1 MRGLLKMTFDIKIPK
16 DAESIINRL
25 NEHGYESYIV
35 GGCVRDSI
43 LGRTPNDWD
52 ICTSATPD
60 KMIEIFA
67 DHEVIPTGLQ
77 HGTVTVVINHTPY
90 ECTTFRID
98 GDYSDNRR
106 PDRVEFTTDIIK
118 DLSRRDFTINAMAYN
133 PQTGLVDPF
142 GGAEDIK
149 GKVIRCVGNADDR
162 FDEDALRVM
171 RALRFASVYGFVIS
185 EDTSSAIHRKAE
197 NLNNIAVERINTE
210 LCKLVCGK
218 GVLDI
223 LLNYSDVISTII
235 PEIRPCI
242 GFNQNNRY
250 HQYTIYDH
258 IAHAVSN
265 YTGSDII
272 VKIAL
277 LLHDI
282 GKPTCY
288 TEDENGGHFYGHG
301 VPSRDIA
308 ECVVERLKFDNLTK
322 KDVIE
327 LVLYHDAVIEPMIKV
342 VKRWLNKVGEKQL
355 FRLLDIRMADI
366 LAHAEGTQESRIE
379 RCVALRNIAE
389 EVISSEQCF
398 KLKDLAVN
406 GNDLMDIGIPQGRE
420 IGNTLNWLLDMVIN
434 GEAENKKDELL
445 NLARKNKENNYNV

>member
-1 MRGLLKMTFDIKIPK
+1 MKFDIKIPK

-25 NEHGYESYIV
+25 NENGYEAYVV

-43 LGRTPNDWD
+43 LGRAPNDWD
-52 ICTSATPD
+52 VCTSATPD

-77 HGTVTVVINHTPY
+77 HGTVTIAINHIPY

-98 GDYSDNRR
+98 GNYSDNRR
-106 PDRVEFTTDIIK
+106 PDKVDFTTDIAQ
-118 DLSRRDFTINAMAYN
+118 DLSRRDFTINAIAYN
-133 PQTGLVDPF
+133 PYTGLVDPF
-142 GGAEDIK
+142 GGSEDIK
-149 GKVIRCVGNADDR
+149 ARVIRCVGNADDR

-171 RALRFASVYGFVIS
+171 RALRFASVYGFAIS
-185 EDTSSAIHRKAE
+185 EETSSAIHRKAE

-210 LCKLVCGK
+210 LCKLVCGQ

-235 PEIRPCI
+235 PEIKPCI

-265 YTGSDII
+265 YEGSDII

-282 GKPTCY
+282 GKPLCY

-308 ECVVERLKFDNLTK
+308 ESVVERLKFDNHTK
-322 KDVIE
+322 NGVVE
-327 LVLYHDAVIEPMIKV
+327 LVLYHDAVIEPTAKV
-342 VKRWLNKVGEKQL
+342 VKRWLNKVGEEQL

-366 LAHAEGTQESRIE
+366 LAHAEGTQQARID
-379 RCVALRNIAE
+379 RCVAVRNIAE
-389 EVISSEQCF
+389 EVLESEQCF

-406 GNDLMDIGIPQGRE
+406 GNDLIEIGIPKGRE

-434 GEAENKKDELL
+434 GEAQNKKDGLL
-445 NLARKNKENNYNV
+445 SLVQTRRTI